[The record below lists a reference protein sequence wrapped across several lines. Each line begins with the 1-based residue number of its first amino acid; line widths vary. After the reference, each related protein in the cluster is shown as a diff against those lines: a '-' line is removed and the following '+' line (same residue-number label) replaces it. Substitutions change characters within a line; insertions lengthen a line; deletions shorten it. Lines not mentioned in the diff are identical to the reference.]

1 MQMDIG
7 KAFTFVGEDPKWVNK
22 VLIGGALILAG
33 FLAIFTVVGWI
44 FVFAIVL
51 GYLVQLTRNVIAQ
64 QQHPLPEWTDFG
76 AMMGDGFRA
85 IVVYLVVSLPVIL
98 ASIIVLLP
106 GIIVSAI
113 DQSNG
118 GSGGAGGALT
128 ALGYCLIFP
137 LSILVYLM
145 LPVAVARYAVTR
157 SIGAAL
163 QFGQL
168 FAALR
173 ANFVTYLLV
182 MLLSYAA
189 QFVGQFGILLCGIGL
204 PFTMFYA
211 FLVQYHLYGQA
222 HLKTQGSV
230 PGYGQPQQAYPP
242 AFPY

>member
-33 FLAIFTVVGWI
+33 FLAIFTIVGWI

-64 QQHPLPEWTDFG
+64 QPHPLPEWTDFG

-137 LSILVYLM
+137 LSILVYLL
-145 LPVAVARYAVTR
+145 LPIAIARYAVTR

-163 QFGQL
+163 QVGSL
-168 FAALR
+168 FATLR
-173 ANFVTYLLV
+173 ANLVTYLLV
-182 MLLSYAA
+182 MLLGYAA
-189 QFVGQFGILLCGIGL
+189 QIVGQVGILLCGIGL